1 MLAIPHIMINRYQ
14 NYSMPKDLADA
25 VKKFISSHKDMG
37 YTSVSEF
44 CKDATRRFLMELEKG
59 EKK

>member
-1 MLAIPHIMINRYQ
+1 MVKRYL
-14 NYSMPKDLADA
+14 NYSLPKDLAERIKDYID
-25 VKKFISSHKDMG
+25 KHKDMG